1 VNWSIKFPYYD
12 KVVCLYVTG
21 PRDGPA
27 VEETSTR
34 VHGSREMDSCEIA
47 PSHFHC
53 VGISPVYMTVYTPA
67 EI

>member
-1 VNWSIKFPYYD
+1 VG
-12 KVVCLYVTG
+12 LYVTG

-27 VEETSTR
+27 VEEKSTR

-53 VGISPVYMTVYTPA
+53 VGVSPVYMTIHAPA